1 VTKIS
6 IFPEGTARPPRT
18 RTLLCNPARIR

>member
-6 IFPEGTARPPRT
+6 IVPEGTARPPRT